1 MHVYSYMACEGLIL
15 SYDQI
20 VYIHYDFWR
29 AINSQ
34 KSIQVNDYN
43 GASDIFLLWFLD
55 RVP

>member
-1 MHVYSYMACEGLIL
+1 MACEGLIL